1 MQRQG
6 HGERRRPIF
15 DISFILSCLCLLLF
29 KNTPKQ
35 MIGLPGKYRV
45 STAVPQGRGGGEQR
59 IDQTHSGW
67 GCNLYVRQ
75 AMSLNKFLQR
85 ENRGV

>member
-1 MQRQG
+1 
-6 HGERRRPIF
+6 
-15 DISFILSCLCLLLF
+15 
-29 KNTPKQ
+29 

-85 ENRGV
+85 ENRGVWNNEDKSATKSFFWALILIRTLLSEFP